1 MPTVVGGRKDSLLP
15 TPVALP
21 AIERRRLEHDLSLS
35 LSLPPMAS
43 NVGTP
48 SLAERFRL
56 FQCGLMLC
64 ALYYS
69 AYICHAPNAT
79 RCETQDCAD
88 DKR

>member
-1 MPTVVGGRKDSLLP
+1 MPMVGGRKNSLLP

-21 AIERRRLEHDLSLS
+21 AIERRRLEHDTR
-35 LSLPPMAS
+35 LPPMAS
-43 NVGTP
+43 NVETP
-48 SLAERFRL
+48 SLAEHFRL
-56 FQCGLMLC
+56 FKGGWMLC
-64 ALYYS
+64 ASALYHS